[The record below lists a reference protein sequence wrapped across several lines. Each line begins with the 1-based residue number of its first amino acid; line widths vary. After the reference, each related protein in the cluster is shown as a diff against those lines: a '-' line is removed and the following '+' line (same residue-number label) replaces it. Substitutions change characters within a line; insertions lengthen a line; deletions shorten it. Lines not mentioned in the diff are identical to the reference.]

1 MNYTIVNGKI
11 QSAEEPS
18 LLVSNRSYR
27 YGHGLFETMKW
38 MNGKIRLA
46 DFHFER
52 LFSGLDLLK
61 IRYPKH
67 FTAEKI
73 SEEVEK
79 LCIKNQCLGLAR
91 VRLSVSRGNGGLF
104 DNDTSLRYVIE
115 SWPLSDTINLLNENG
130 LDIGIY
136 TDARKSFDKFA
147 NLKSANFLPYAMAAA
162 YAREKNL
169 NDCIVLN
176 QEERVADTTIANI
189 FLIVKDEIL
198 TPALS
203 EACIAGTMRKYLILQ
218 FKKGGVK
225 IRETEITVQ
234 NAQEADEIFLT
245 NAVQG
250 LRWVK
255 RFGDKRFVCKKTAEI
270 YQQFVRTIPI

>member
-1 MNYTIVNGKI
+1 M
-11 QSAEEPS
+11 A
-18 LLVSNRSYR
+18 SNRSYR

-38 MNGKIRLA
+38 MDGKIRLGH
-46 DFHFER
+46 FHFER

-73 SEEVEK
+73 SEEIEK
-79 LCIKNQCLGLAR
+79 LCIKNQCLDLAR

-104 DNDTSLRYVIE
+104 DNDTSLQYVIE
-115 SWPLSDTINLLNENG
+115 SWPLSDSINLLNENG
-130 LDIGIY
+130 LDIGTY

-147 NLKSANFLPYAMAAA
+147 NLKSANFLPYAMAAT
-162 YAREKNL
+162 YARENNL

-176 QEERVADTTIANI
+176 QEGRVADTTIANI

-203 EACIAGTMRKYLILQ
+203 EACIAGTMRRYLIFQ
-218 FKKGGVK
+218 FKERGLK

-234 NAQEADEIFLT
+234 NVQEADEIFLT
-245 NAVQG
+245 NAIHG

-255 RFGDKRFVCKKTAEI
+255 RFGDKSFVCNKTAEI
-270 YQQFVRTIPI
+270 YQQFVRTIPN

>member
-1 MNYTIVNGKI
+1 M
-11 QSAEEPS
+11 QSADEPS

-46 DFHFER
+46 DFHLER

-61 IRYPKH
+61 IGKLKH

-73 SEEVEK
+73 YEEVEK
-79 LCIKNQCLGLAR
+79 LCFKNQCSDLAR

-104 DNDTSLRYVIE
+104 DNDTFLKYVIE
-115 SWPLSDTINLLNENG
+115 SWPLSDTVNLLNENG
-130 LDIGIY
+130 LDIGVY

-162 YAREKNL
+162 YARENNF

-176 QEERVADTTIANI
+176 QEGRVADTTIANI

-203 EACIAGTMRKYLILQ
+203 EGCVAGTIRRYLIHQ
-218 FKKGGVK
+218 FKERGLK
-225 IRETEITVQ
+225 IRETQITVQ
-234 NAQEADEIFLT
+234 NVEDADEIFLT
-245 NAVQG
+245 NAIHG
-250 LRWVK
+250 IRWVK
-255 RFGDKRFVCKKTAEI
+255 QFCDKGFTCSKTSEI
-270 YQQFVRTIPI
+270 YQQFVRTIPT